1 MHLHDRLAQIGLLA
15 AVVVFMGPAL
25 AGDRVLMTFDVGR
38 WEPWASTVG
47 PDLEHPSFNADSAR
61 FVLPRA
67 TLLRRALAGGE
78 LPLWDPSSFLGNP
91 FLALWQTHV
100 FYPPAWLLLA
110 ADARHAMGLTVALH
124 LSIAAL
130 GVFALLR
137 SLGLVVG
144 AGLVGALAFSFGG
157 GMALRMGHP
166 SFIATLAWLPWAT
179 LAVER
184 FLATRRSRWLVG
196 LAVFFALL
204 ILAGQA
210 TLVVLSGYLLGVWC
224 MIASARLR
232 EVRLATMAL
241 LFAALLAGT
250 LLAAPQLLPS
260 VELSARSA
268 RAERGVEALRRTT
281 LAPDRAVQ
289 IVAPE
294 LYGAVRHPPAA
305 RLLPPEP
312 ERSTSMSFAAAVG
325 GFAGAWIPA
334 FALLAVLAGGAG
346 GRFLGL
352 GALVVVGL
360 ALAMGTP
367 LFSFAHAYLPGF
379 RFSTIN
385 RALPFVG
392 FGLALLAARGLHVAG
407 QGQVGRRRVWSV
419 AGIWSL
425 AAAGLWAWLRFASL
439 PALAGGASEPLAHAL
454 DAADRF
460 LVFAALGALFMA
472 LAPIASQRL
481 GLRRVWWAAVV
492 LLLAV
497 ELFGFAW
504 PYRVFR
510 PRDRVAPETP
520 ALAWLQEHGGGGR
533 IVRFLPRRFDE
544 AKFVQANTLALF
556 GLREVG
562 GFAPLHP
569 AGLNRFLAEAGWQR
583 HSAWSVG
590 ALSDPAALGSPLF
603 RLLATPWILSPR
615 GVELPGFEKV
625 FEDDLAIWKA
635 PTALPEAF
643 VVREALS
650 VRDPGEALRA
660 LSRPNFD
667 PLRSATVETAEVP
680 PAAPPEQG
688 MSQASLRERSFNRIV
703 IEVDG
708 AAPGWLVLSEAW
720 APGWR
725 VRSDGGAATEVT
737 ATNGI
742 FLGSAVAAG
751 QHELVFEYRPTSLRW
766 GFTLAL
772 VGAAILAALARFARA
787 PRG

>member
-15 AVVVFMGPAL
+15 AIVVFMGPVL
-25 AGDRVLMTFDVGR
+25 SGDRVLMTFDVAR

-47 PDLEHPSFNADSAR
+47 PDLERPSFNMDGAR

-67 TLLRRALAGGE
+67 TLLRRALAEGE

-91 FLALWQTHV
+91 FLALWQTQV
-100 FYPPAWLLLA
+100 FYPPAWLLLG

-144 AGLVGALAFSFGG
+144 AGLAGALAFSFGG

-166 SFIATLAWLPWAT
+166 SFIATLAWLPWAL

-196 LAVFFALL
+196 LAAFFTLL

-224 MIASARLR
+224 MLASARLR
-232 EVRLATMAL
+232 EARLVTMAV

-260 VELSARSA
+260 VELGARSA

-281 LAPDRAVQ
+281 LSPDRAVQ
-289 IVAPE
+289 IVVPE

-305 RLLPPEP
+305 RLLPPGP
-312 ERSTSMSFAAAVG
+312 ARGASTSFAAAVG
-325 GFAGAWIPA
+325 GFTGAWIPA

-392 FGLALLAARGLHVAG
+392 FGMALLAARGLHVAG
-407 QGQVGRRRVWSV
+407 QGQVGRGRVWGV

-425 AAAGLWAWLRFASL
+425 AAAGLWAWLRFVSL

-460 LVFAALGALFMA
+460 MVFATLGGLFMA

-481 GLRRVWWAAVV
+481 GLRRAWWVAVV

-497 ELFGFAW
+497 ELFGFAASPLRRRPW
-504 PYRVFR
+504 PGCRSTAR
-510 PRDRVAPETP
+510 GT
-520 ALAWLQEHGGGGR
+520 ALCASSR
-533 IVRFLPRRFDE
+533 
-544 AKFVQANTLALF
+544 
-556 GLREVG
+556 
-562 GFAPLHP
+562 
-569 AGLNRFLAEAGWQR
+569 
-583 HSAWSVG
+583 G
-590 ALSDPAALGSPLF
+590 ALMRRSSCKP
-603 RLLATPWILSPR
+603 TPWRS
-615 GVELPGFEKV
+615 
-625 FEDDLAIWKA
+625 LACA
-635 PTALPEAF
+635 RSGA
-643 VVREALS
+643 
-650 VRDPGEALRA
+650 
-660 LSRPNFD
+660 SR
-667 PLRSATVETAEVP
+667 RCT
-680 PAAPPEQG
+680 
-688 MSQASLRERSFNRIV
+688 
-703 IEVDG
+703 
-708 AAPGWLVLSEAW
+708 
-720 APGWR
+720 
-725 VRSDGGAATEVT
+725 
-737 ATNGI
+737 
-742 FLGSAVAAG
+742 
-751 QHELVFEYRPTSLRW
+751 RPS
-766 GFTLAL
+766 
-772 VGAAILAALARFARA
+772 
-787 PRG
+787 